1 MPPNDV
7 FGVQARG
14 GCACA
19 GPYALSLLGLD
30 PAGAAALETLLLDQS
45 EVMRPGFSRLSLPYF
60 ASPAEIAYA
69 LAAVHAVANH
79 GWRLL
84 TLYRLDAK
92 TGEWRHTSR
101 ARSFPERKWLAH
113 MRAWGEPPASGDAFE
128 KASREPLDAAREAA
142 REATLKTQLAEG
154 LALLE
159 RCGQTAGAD
168 KGTRGHLRVPAIDAL
183 EMSSEREMLTSG
195 TRDEEE
201 PESAR
206 LSYDESSSA
215 EAKAIATG
223 SVAKSISRITKKNAV
238 VVDAETA
245 DALRWFVFPSE
256 GAALLRK
263 ALPLSIPREVPGAGS
278 YWFSRGPGTRPRATD
293 PAGGLRRRARRGE
306 RERRRVALYAECIA
320 KTLASTRDG
329 ADGDAGGVSCDV
341 SFRAG
346 PPAGWRHRRPGGVN
360 ALAGW
365 RRRGAASRRRRR
377 LHPSPTNRKEK
388 TLSFRTTRR

>member
-1 MPPNDV
+1 MKTHARRLMNEGLPIVSFLIRAPADAFGKSRFLHHSFVCAVLNDV

-69 LAAVHAVANH
+69 LAAVHAVAEP
-79 GWRLL
+79 RLAPP
-84 TLYRLDAK
+84 DALPP
-92 TGEWRHTSR
+92 GRENRRVEGTSR

-128 KASREPLDAAREAA
+128 KASRKPLDASRERRAR
-142 REATLKTQLAEG
+142 ATLKTQLAEG
-154 LALLE
+154 LTLLE
-159 RCGQTAGAD
+159 RAARLFAGAD
-168 KGTRGHLRVPAIDAL
+168 KGARP
-183 EMSSEREMLTSG
+183 
-195 TRDEEE
+195 
-201 PESAR
+201 SAR
-206 LSYDESSSA
+206 PRDRRAGDEQRA
-215 EAKAIATG
+215 GDAHERHQGRGGTG
-223 SVAKSISRITKKNAV
+223 VGAPLVRRELERRGEGDRDGFPSRNRVRESLKNAV

-278 YWFSRGPGTRPRATD
+278 YLPLSVVPEHGRVAGVIR
-293 PAGGLRRRARRGE
+293 PAG
-306 RERRRVALYAECIA
+306 
-320 KTLASTRDG
+320 
-329 ADGDAGGVSCDV
+329 
-341 SFRAG
+341 
-346 PPAGWRHRRPGGVN
+346 
-360 ALAGW
+360 
-365 RRRGAASRRRRR
+365 
-377 LHPSPTNRKEK
+377 
-388 TLSFRTTRR
+388 

>member
-1 MPPNDV
+1 
-7 FGVQARG
+7 
-14 GCACA
+14 
-19 GPYALSLLGLD
+19 
-30 PAGAAALETLLLDQS
+30 
-45 EVMRPGFSRLSLPYF
+45 MRPGFSRLSLPYF

-128 KASREPLDAAREAA
+128 KASRKPLDAAREAA

-159 RCGQTAGAD
+159 RCGRTFGDKPGAD
-168 KGTRGHLRVPAIDAL
+168 KGARGHLRVPAIDAL

-215 EAKAIATG
+215 EAKAMATG

-278 YWFSRGPGTRPRATD
+278 YLPLSVVPEHGRVAGVIR
-293 PAGGLRRRARRGE
+293 PAGYDDARGAANASADAWPRGLE
-306 RERRRVALYAECIA
+306 RIA

-329 ADGDAGGVSCDV
+329 SADGDAGGVSCDV
-341 SFRAG
+341 SFRAVSSKH
-346 PPAGWRHRRPGGVN
+346 PLRVTAASGGVN
-360 ALAGW
+360 ALGGLAAAARRAGA
-365 RRRGAASRRRRR
+365 GADCTRRRR
-377 LHPSPTNRKEK
+377 TEKRKHF
-388 TLSFRTTRR
+388 LSGRRDDDRPRTDRGRDRRSDLE